1 MEATATR
8 AITENNKITADFV
21 QKERATFELIKQQ
34 QKNYENL
41 IKMQMEKAVII
52 ETLEF
57 DEEIAASSL
66 RRKRQLER

>member
-21 QKERATFELIKQQ
+21 QKEKATFELIKQQ